1 MDDHRYDDI
10 IGLPHPVSP
19 TRRRMT
25 SLERAA
31 QFSPFAALTGYEAAL
46 AESAR
51 LTEEKAE
58 LDEDTLRD
66 LEEKLRLLASRPDHP
81 LIAVTYFRPDAQ
93 KKGGAYA
100 TVTGRLRKIR
110 LFERELL
117 LEDGAVIP
125 LDDVAG
131 LSGPCFSQ
139 GNESP

>member
-10 IGLPHPVSP
+10 IDLPRPVSP

-25 SLERAA
+25 PLERAA
-31 QFSPFAALTGYEAAL
+31 QFSPFAALTGYDAAL

-58 LDEDTLRD
+58 LDEDTLRE
-66 LEEKLRLLASRPDHP
+66 LEEKLHLLAARPDHP
-81 LIAVTYFRPDAQ
+81 QVTVTYFRPDAR

-100 TVTGRLRKIR
+100 TITGKLKKIR
-110 LFERELL
+110 LYERELL
-117 LEDGAVIP
+117 LEDGTAIP

-131 LSGPCFSQ
+131 LSGPCFSERNDPQ
-139 GNESP
+139 

>member
-10 IGLPHPVSP
+10 IDLPRPVSP

-25 SLERAA
+25 PLERAA
-31 QFSPFAALTGYEAAL
+31 QFSPFAALTGYDAAL
-46 AESAR
+46 AESVR

-58 LDEDTLRD
+58 LDEDALRE
-66 LEEKLRLLASRPDHP
+66 LEEKLRLLASRTDHP
-81 LIAVTYFRPDAQ
+81 LVTVTYFRPDTR

-100 TVTGRLRKIR
+100 TVTGKLKKLR

-117 LEDGAVIP
+117 LEDGTAIP

>member
-10 IGLPHPVSP
+10 IDLPRPVSP

-25 SLERAA
+25 PLERAA
-31 QFSPFAALTGYEAAL
+31 QFSPFAALTGYDAAL
-46 AESAR
+46 AESVR

-58 LDEDTLRD
+58 LDEDALRE

-81 LIAVTYFRPDAQ
+81 LVTVTYFRPDTR

-100 TVTGRLRKIR
+100 TVTGKLKKLR

-117 LEDGAVIP
+117 LEDGTAIP
-125 LDDVAG
+125 LDDVAD
-131 LSGPCFSQ
+131 LSGPCFIQ
-139 GNESP
+139 GNDPK

>member
-10 IGLPHPVSP
+10 LDLPRPVSP

-25 SLERAA
+25 PLERAA
-31 QFSPFAALTGYEAAL
+31 QFSPFAALTGYDAAL

-58 LDEDTLRD
+58 LDEDTLRE

-81 LIAVTYFRPDAQ
+81 LIAVTYFRPDTR

-100 TVTGRLRKIR
+100 TVTGKLKKIR
-110 LFERELL
+110 LYERELL
-117 LEDGAVIP
+117 MEDGTAIP